1 MPEALK
7 ILFSPPMNIR
17 THIQALLICTMPLSA
32 QGQSIVDSRASL
44 PRAVQ
49 LHGDEG
55 RETVRPDESKR
66 ISPNE
71 APASRVQPQRIVNR
85 IAATVNG
92 RPITANEVS
101 VRLMPIGA
109 QLAAQYPKQGP
120 EFYKQLALAKKN
132 IIEDLVERELL
143 RNEFEGMGG
152 VIRDS
157 LIDQEV
163 NRTILTTF
171 NGDRSAFLKNL
182 SLSGMTIRA
191 FREMTKKQLQVQIM
205 RASKYDQEIPPTPE
219 EIQQEYESTKEQYRD
234 LTKDKIKFKKIF
246 IPMLGD
252 DSASTPEVQ
261 LNLAEL
267 IAKEIKSKNATFEE
281 MAKRYSKDLYAEKG
295 GDWPVTERSTLSPES
310 AAIIFGAQPG
320 EIIGPLVDST
330 GFTIVLVE
338 KKELAPPPPLSAIK
352 EQIDIMARNK
362 RSNERYKNGWNA
374 SGKSHRQN
382 IHLILLLS
390 PLPDRPIQQGRSGV
404 LSFIPP
410 VFLSSNRSVR
420 SPSPAGGIF
429 LSPISPEDAFI
440 HNWTAAASHPA

>member
-1 MPEALK
+1 
-7 ILFSPPMNIR
+7 
-17 THIQALLICTMPLSA
+17 
-32 QGQSIVDSRASL
+32 
-44 PRAVQ
+44 
-49 LHGDEG
+49 
-55 RETVRPDESKR
+55 
-66 ISPNE
+66 
-71 APASRVQPQRIVNR
+71 
-85 IAATVNG
+85 
-92 RPITANEVS
+92 
-101 VRLMPIGA
+101 
-109 QLAAQYPKQGP
+109 
-120 EFYKQLALAKKN
+120 
-132 IIEDLVERELL
+132 
-143 RNEFEGMGG
+143 
-152 VIRDS
+152 
-157 LIDQEV
+157 
-163 NRTILTTF
+163 
-171 NGDRSAFLKNL
+171 
-182 SLSGMTIRA
+182 MTIRA

-252 DSASTPEVQ
+252 DSSSTPEVQ

-362 RSNERYKNGWNA
+362 RSNERYKKWVERLRKKA
-374 SGKSHRQN
+374 IVK
-382 IHLILLLS
+382 IYI
-390 PLPDRPIQQGRSGV
+390 
-404 LSFIPP
+404 
-410 VFLSSNRSVR
+410 
-420 SPSPAGGIF
+420 
-429 LSPISPEDAFI
+429 
-440 HNWTAAASHPA
+440 

>member
-1 MPEALK
+1 MPGSIHTYPEIDCLCRTVPYHAEGIKNTL
-7 ILFSPPMNIR
+7 LSPMNIR
-17 THIQALLICTMPLSA
+17 TRIQALLICTICTMPLSA
-32 QGQSIVDSRASL
+32 QGQSIVDSRDSL

-49 LHGDEG
+49 LHGDEV

-252 DSASTPEVQ
+252 DSSSTPEVQ

-267 IAKEIKSKNATFEE
+267 ISKEIKSKNATFEE

-362 RSNERYKNGWNA
+362 RSNERYKKWVERLRKKA
-374 SGKSHRQN
+374 IVK
-382 IHLILLLS
+382 IYI
-390 PLPDRPIQQGRSGV
+390 
-404 LSFIPP
+404 
-410 VFLSSNRSVR
+410 
-420 SPSPAGGIF
+420 
-429 LSPISPEDAFI
+429 
-440 HNWTAAASHPA
+440 

>member
-1 MPEALK
+1 MHRRTLYREKRHLPSTSTVSKSVETALPTMQGGIHTYPEIDCLYRAVPYHPETLK
-7 ILFSPPMNIR
+7 LLFLPSMNIR
-17 THIQALLICTMPLSA
+17 THIQALLICTMALSA
-32 QGQSIVDSRASL
+32 QAQSIVDSQASL

-71 APASRVQPQRIVNR
+71 APASRMQPQRIVNR

-157 LIDQEV
+157 LIDQEI

-182 SLSGMTIRA
+182 NLSGMTIRA

-219 EIQQEYESTKEQYRD
+219 EIRQEYEATKEQYRD

-267 IAKEIKSKNATFEE
+267 IAKEIKSKNATFED

-310 AAIIFGAQPG
+310 AAIIFGAQTG

-352 EQIDIMARNK
+352 EQIDMMARNK
-362 RSNERYKNGWNA
+362 RSNERYKKWVERLRKKA
-374 SGKSHRQN
+374 IVKVY
-382 IHLILLLS
+382 I
-390 PLPDRPIQQGRSGV
+390 
-404 LSFIPP
+404 
-410 VFLSSNRSVR
+410 
-420 SPSPAGGIF
+420 
-429 LSPISPEDAFI
+429 
-440 HNWTAAASHPA
+440 

>member
-1 MPEALK
+1 MPGSIHTYPEIDCLCRTVPYHAGGIKNTL
-7 ILFSPPMNIR
+7 LSPHEYQDP
-17 THIQALLICTMPLSA
+17 HPGASHLYHALSA

-49 LHGDEG
+49 LHGNEG

-338 KKELAPPPPLSAIK
+338 KKELAPPPP
-352 EQIDIMARNK
+352 
-362 RSNERYKNGWNA
+362 
-374 SGKSHRQN
+374 
-382 IHLILLLS
+382 
-390 PLPDRPIQQGRSGV
+390 PLRHQG
-404 LSFIPP
+404 
-410 VFLSSNRSVR
+410 
-420 SPSPAGGIF
+420 A
-429 LSPISPEDAFI
+429 D
-440 HNWTAAASHPA
+440 

>member
-1 MPEALK
+1 
-7 ILFSPPMNIR
+7 MNIR
-17 THIQALLICTMPLSA
+17 TRIQALLICTICTMPLSA
-32 QGQSIVDSRASL
+32 QGQSIVDSRDSL

-49 LHGDEG
+49 LHGDEV

-252 DSASTPEVQ
+252 DSSSTPEVQ

-338 KKELAPPPPLSAIK
+338 KKELAAPPPPSPPSRSRLTSWRATSAAMNVI
-352 EQIDIMARNK
+352 
-362 RSNERYKNGWNA
+362 KNGWNA
-374 SGKSHRQN
+374 SGKKPSSKYTSDSSPFPIAGPAHSTRPVRRSLFHSPCFSFRQPFR
-382 IHLILLLS
+382 
-390 PLPDRPIQQGRSGV
+390 PLTFSCRGYLPLAHISGRR
-404 LSFIPP
+404 L
-410 VFLSSNRSVR
+410 
-420 SPSPAGGIF
+420 
-429 LSPISPEDAFI
+429 
-440 HNWTAAASHPA
+440 HT

>member
-1 MPEALK
+1 
-7 ILFSPPMNIR
+7 MNIR
-17 THIQALLICTMPLSA
+17 THIQALLICTLPLSA

-120 EFYKQLALAKKN
+120 RFYKQLALAKKN

-338 KKELAPPPPLSAIK
+338 KKELAPPPPSPPSRSRLTSWRATSAAMNVI
-352 EQIDIMARNK
+352 
-362 RSNERYKNGWNA
+362 KNGWNA
-374 SGKSHRQN
+374 SGKKPSSKYTSDSSPFPIAGPAHSTRPVRRSLFHFPCFSFRQ
-382 IHLILLLS
+382 
-390 PLPDRPIQQGRSGV
+390 PFRP
-404 LSFIPP
+404 LSFSCRGHLP
-410 VFLSSNRSVR
+410 L
-420 SPSPAGGIF
+420 AH
-429 LSPISPEDAFI
+429 ISGRRL
-440 HNWTAAASHPA
+440 HT

>member
-1 MPEALK
+1 
-7 ILFSPPMNIR
+7 
-17 THIQALLICTMPLSA
+17 
-32 QGQSIVDSRASL
+32 
-44 PRAVQ
+44 
-49 LHGDEG
+49 
-55 RETVRPDESKR
+55 
-66 ISPNE
+66 
-71 APASRVQPQRIVNR
+71 
-85 IAATVNG
+85 
-92 RPITANEVS
+92 
-101 VRLMPIGA
+101 
-109 QLAAQYPKQGP
+109 
-120 EFYKQLALAKKN
+120 
-132 IIEDLVERELL
+132 
-143 RNEFEGMGG
+143 MGG

-234 LTKDKIKFKKIF
+234 LTKDKIEIQKIF

-338 KKELAPPPPLSAIK
+338 KKELAPPPPSPPSRSRLTSWRATSAAMNVI
-352 EQIDIMARNK
+352 
-362 RSNERYKNGWNA
+362 KNGWNA
-374 SGKSHRQN
+374 SGKKPSSKYTSDFSPFPIAGPAHSTRPVRRSLFHSPCFSFRQ
-382 IHLILLLS
+382 
-390 PLPDRPIQQGRSGV
+390 PFRP
-404 LSFIPP
+404 LSFSCRGHLP
-410 VFLSSNRSVR
+410 L
-420 SPSPAGGIF
+420 AH
-429 LSPISPEDAFI
+429 ISGRRL
-440 HNWTAAASHPA
+440 HT

>member
-338 KKELAPPPPLSAIK
+338 KKELAPPPPSPPSRSRLTSWRATSAAMNVI
-352 EQIDIMARNK
+352 
-362 RSNERYKNGWNA
+362 KNGWNA
-374 SGKSHRQN
+374 SGKKPSSKYTSDSSPFPIAGPAHSTRPVRHSLFHSPCFSFRQ
-382 IHLILLLS
+382 
-390 PLPDRPIQQGRSGV
+390 PFRP
-404 LSFIPP
+404 LSFSCRGHLP
-410 VFLSSNRSVR
+410 L
-420 SPSPAGGIF
+420 AH
-429 LSPISPEDAFI
+429 ISGRRL
-440 HNWTAAASHPA
+440 HT

>member
-1 MPEALK
+1 
-7 ILFSPPMNIR
+7 
-17 THIQALLICTMPLSA
+17 
-32 QGQSIVDSRASL
+32 
-44 PRAVQ
+44 
-49 LHGDEG
+49 
-55 RETVRPDESKR
+55 
-66 ISPNE
+66 
-71 APASRVQPQRIVNR
+71 
-85 IAATVNG
+85 
-92 RPITANEVS
+92 
-101 VRLMPIGA
+101 
-109 QLAAQYPKQGP
+109 
-120 EFYKQLALAKKN
+120 
-132 IIEDLVERELL
+132 
-143 RNEFEGMGG
+143 MGG

-163 NRTILTTF
+163 IRTILTTF

-252 DSASTPEVQ
+252 DSSSTPEVQ

-338 KKELAPPPPLSAIK
+338 KKELAPPPPSPPSRSRLTSWRATSAAMNVI
-352 EQIDIMARNK
+352 
-362 RSNERYKNGWNA
+362 KNGWNA
-374 SGKSHRQN
+374 SGKKPSSKYTSDSSPFPIAGPAHSTRPVRRSLFHSPCFSFRQPFRPLTFSCRG
-382 IHLILLLS
+382 HL
-390 PLPDRPIQQGRSGV
+390 PLAHISGRR
-404 LSFIPP
+404 L
-410 VFLSSNRSVR
+410 
-420 SPSPAGGIF
+420 
-429 LSPISPEDAFI
+429 
-440 HNWTAAASHPA
+440 HT

>member
-1 MPEALK
+1 
-7 ILFSPPMNIR
+7 MNIR
-17 THIQALLICTMPLSA
+17 THIQALLICTMALSA
-32 QGQSIVDSRASL
+32 QAQSIVDSRASL

-71 APASRVQPQRIVNR
+71 APASRMQPQRIVNR

-157 LIDQEV
+157 LIDQEI

-182 SLSGMTIRA
+182 NLSGMTIRA

-219 EIQQEYESTKEQYRD
+219 EIRQEYEATKEQYRD

-252 DSASTPEVQ
+252 DSASTPEV
-261 LNLAEL
+261 
-267 IAKEIKSKNATFEE
+267 
-281 MAKRYSKDLYAEKG
+281 
-295 GDWPVTERSTLSPES
+295 
-310 AAIIFGAQPG
+310 
-320 EIIGPLVDST
+320 
-330 GFTIVLVE
+330 
-338 KKELAPPPPLSAIK
+338 
-352 EQIDIMARNK
+352 
-362 RSNERYKNGWNA
+362 
-374 SGKSHRQN
+374 
-382 IHLILLLS
+382 
-390 PLPDRPIQQGRSGV
+390 
-404 LSFIPP
+404 
-410 VFLSSNRSVR
+410 
-420 SPSPAGGIF
+420 
-429 LSPISPEDAFI
+429 
-440 HNWTAAASHPA
+440 

>member
-17 THIQALLICTMPLSA
+17 IHIQALLICTMPLSA

-182 SLSGMTIRA
+182 SLSGMTILYPEETCFHTYIDRGYSGKNTNRPA
-191 FREMTKKQLQVQIM
+191 FREMMKKQLQVQIM

-362 RSNERYKNGWNA
+362 RSNERYKKWVERLRKKA
-374 SGKSHRQN
+374 IVK
-382 IHLILLLS
+382 IYI
-390 PLPDRPIQQGRSGV
+390 
-404 LSFIPP
+404 
-410 VFLSSNRSVR
+410 
-420 SPSPAGGIF
+420 
-429 LSPISPEDAFI
+429 
-440 HNWTAAASHPA
+440 

>member
-1 MPEALK
+1 M
-7 ILFSPPMNIR
+7 
-17 THIQALLICTMPLSA
+17 
-32 QGQSIVDSRASL
+32 DSRASL

-362 RSNERYKNGWNA
+362 RSNERYKKWVERLRKKP
-374 SGKSHRQN
+374 SSKYTSDS
-382 IHLILLLS
+382 S
-390 PLPDRPIQQGRSGV
+390 PFPIAGPAHSTRPVRRS
-404 LSFIPP
+404 LFHFPC
-410 VFLSSNRSVR
+410 FLSANRSVR

-429 LSPISPEDAFI
+429 LSPISLEDAFI
-440 HNWTAAASHPA
+440 HNWTRPQVIPPDAWNPADVIRAETVSC

>member
-49 LHGDEG
+49 LHGDES

-310 AAIIFGAQPG
+310 AAIIVGAQPG

-362 RSNERYKNGWNA
+362 RSNERYKKWVERLRKKA
-374 SGKSHRQN
+374 IVK
-382 IHLILLLS
+382 IYI
-390 PLPDRPIQQGRSGV
+390 
-404 LSFIPP
+404 
-410 VFLSSNRSVR
+410 
-420 SPSPAGGIF
+420 
-429 LSPISPEDAFI
+429 
-440 HNWTAAASHPA
+440 